1 MSKTIYSLG
10 ERSAVRGVLNGLASF
25 AGPADVRGHD
35 STGWLAVVPTDTGH
49 LGIRAAKLSVTV
61 SVTLPDS
68 SVCGDPPPPELLL
81 PASAMADAMK
91 VAESLDRPL
100 VLTAEDSTID
110 LAGVMTIQTYAER
123 PGPSVAIEG
132 LDPIVTMPTDALKEA
147 LRRAVVAVA
156 PKSGDDAR
164 QFAPF
169 VGLSFADEH
178 LAVVATDGYTVFAQR
193 FNGLGGIPAGLPA
206 FVVESRVTASAIA
219 NLAAWIGPTTVIS
232 TVGGSDAR
240 GLVFSGGG
248 AQVVVPLSTVG
259 LPVTVALEAMFG
271 DIDFESAPTV
281 FISQDQMRSWMK
293 PFAKAGTLL
302 RVTAS
307 PEGGSLASAGDNP
320 KGQVPHQLSL
330 PAGTLTSSGIGI
342 AGGSTEHV
350 ARALGASLGK
360 PVELSGATEED
371 GEENGEESE
380 GSAGMLAVSLVAFP
394 GSSDEGTRGFY
405 LRNTSIP
412 DMAIFVAGH
421 VMEQSLH
428 GEAPDADIDA
438 AA

>member
-1 MSKTIYSLG
+1 M
-10 ERSAVRGVLNGLASF
+10 RGVLNGLASF

-35 STGWLAVVPTDTGH
+35 STGWLAVVPTETGR

-68 SVCGDPPPPELLL
+68 SVSGDPPSPELLV

-100 VLTAEDSTID
+100 VLTAEDTSID

-123 PGPSVAIEG
+123 PGPSVEVDQI
-132 LDPIVTMPTDALKEA
+132 DPIVTMATDALKEA
-147 LRRAVVAVA
+147 VRRAVVAVA
-156 PKSGDDAR
+156 PKSGDDNRLFAR
-164 QFAPF
+164 F

-193 FNGLGGIPAGLPA
+193 VTGLSGIPSGLPA

-219 NLAAWIGPTTVIS
+219 NLAAWMGPTTAIG
-232 TVGGSDAR
+232 TTGGADAR
-240 GLVFSGGG
+240 RLVFTGGD
-248 AQVVVPLSTVG
+248 AQVVVPLATEA
-259 LPVTVALEAMFG
+259 LPVAVALEAMFG
-271 DIDFESAPTV
+271 GVDLGSAPTV
-281 FISQDQMRSWMK
+281 FIPQDQMRSWMK

-302 RVTAS
+302 SVTAS
-307 PEGGSLASAGDNP
+307 PEGGSMESAGDNP
-320 KGQVPHQLSL
+320 KGQVPHHLSL

-342 AGGSTEHV
+342 ARGSTEYV

-360 PVELSGATEED
+360 PVELSGPSE
-371 GEENGEESE
+371 EESDE
-380 GSAGMLAVSLVAFP
+380 DAEPSEASIGVLAVSLVPFP
-394 GSSDEGTRGFY
+394 GSSDAGTRGFY
-405 LRNTSIP
+405 FRNTGIP

-421 VMEQSLH
+421 IIEQSSD
-428 GEAPDADIDA
+428 GEAPEEGLDA